1 MKRREFI
8 TLLAAI
14 SAWPCALSAQILR
27 ERPLVGILIEGRP
40 TISPL
45 TALPTVSGFLQ
56 GMVEVGYVDGR
67 DFDLDFRVANG
78 DYARL
83 PMLAEELVSLK
94 PSVLM
99 TATVAGTLAIRKATN
114 AIPIVHPSLT
124 DPIGFGFIASLA
136 RPGGQVTGLLATLDT
151 LPGKQLQ
158 LALELLPGV
167 TTVGVLLNASNP

>member
-8 TLLAAI
+8 TLLAGAA
-14 SAWPCALSAQILR
+14 AWPCTVSAQILR

-83 PMLAEELVSLK
+83 PMLAEELAWAQVRRPDDRNSGWHTCDQESDKRGSNSSPVAYRSNWVWLHRK
-94 PSVLM
+94 LGSTRRPGHRSVGHTGHATRQA
-99 TATVAGTLAIRKATN
+99 TATG
-114 AIPIVHPSLT
+114 S
-124 DPIGFGFIASLA
+124 
-136 RPGGQVTGLLATLDT
+136 
-151 LPGKQLQ
+151 
-158 LALELLPGV
+158 
-167 TTVGVLLNASNP
+167 